1 MCTPHSEK
9 KTPSARI
16 SAKLGGPF
24 RLNPIFSSSHNP
36 IKPEKKKKQ
45 TLVEHQLKLG

>member
-1 MCTPHSEK
+1 VYTSFQK
-9 KTPSARI
+9 NSVRQV

-45 TLVEHQLKLG
+45 TLVEHQLKLD